1 MDSDRTEINLLFFNF
16 DIYLK
21 NSNSSR
27 YSTTWKGI
35 YNFPFLHLGV
45 SLLSSKI
52 HNFTHTIII
61 HYDFLFSPM
70 LILIIWRFMTSLRSF
85 QFLSFNTK
93 LSFSALKLP
102 EATTP
107 FFILIE
113 QMQKVVQN
121 QVHLYTNSLVC
132 TRHTCFSKEYFWE
145 IRASRPLTLC
155 ASNTYHPN
163 LLCLR

>member
-1 MDSDRTEINLLFFNF
+1 MKGNLQFSILTSWSIFIIFQNPQF
-16 DIYLK
+16 HSYYY
-21 NSNSSR
+21 NSL
-27 YSTTWKGI
+27 W
-35 YNFPFLHLGV
+35 FPF
-45 SLLSSKI
+45 
-52 HNFTHTIII
+52 F
-61 HYDFLFSPM
+61 PM

-85 QFLSFNTK
+85 QFQSFNTK

-132 TRHTCFSKEYFWE
+132 TTHTCFSKEYFWE

-163 LLCLR
+163 LLCLHITYKDDNEVNWQNVF

>member
-1 MDSDRTEINLLFFNF
+1 MISFFPYAYP
-16 DIYLK
+16 DYLK
-21 NSNSSR
+21 V
-27 YSTTWKGI
+27 YD
-35 YNFPFLHLGV
+35 
-45 SLLSSKI
+45 
-52 HNFTHTIII
+52 FTH
-61 HYDFLFSPM
+61 
-70 LILIIWRFMTSLRSF
+70 RSF

-132 TRHTCFSKEYFWE
+132 TTHTCFSKEYF
-145 IRASRPLTLC
+145 
-155 ASNTYHPN
+155 
-163 LLCLR
+163 